1 MSKNNTKTIG
11 ISSTIAAIAAVMV
24 FATLF
29 TAATNVYAQANS
41 TGGNSTAAGNSTA
54 GGGAAK
60 PASSSSMQ
68 SPAASAAIMS
78 GPITIQKTG
87 VSDTDP
93 LPGHSAHQ
101 LVMAI
106 PPRSD
111 GKVWVGTVTW
121 TASKP
126 VEVVALHGYNSSV
139 TADAAHGQPLT
150 APFGKGSVAISL
162 VKTPSGTPV
171 ASGSMPFVGNAIAFH
186 TLNGDKFVVTY
197 SADATAKDL
206 TK

>member
-1 MSKNNTKTIG
+1 MSKNNKTIG
-11 ISSTIAAIAAVMV
+11 IVATVAAIATIMA
-24 FATLF
+24 FPSFFSAT
-29 TAATNVYAQANS
+29 TKVYAQ
-41 TGGNSTAAGNSTA
+41 GNTTENATS
-54 GGGAAK
+54 AK
-60 PASSSSMQ
+60 PASSSMQ
-68 SPAASAAIMS
+68 SPAASAANVT
-78 GPITIQKTG
+78 GNVTIQKTG
-87 VSDTDP
+87 VSNTDP

-101 LVMAI
+101 LVMAL

-126 VEVVALHGYNSSV
+126 VEVVVLHMYNSSI
-139 TADAAHGQPLT
+139 TADAAHGQPLI
-150 APFGKGSVAISL
+150 APFGNGSVAISL

-171 ASGSMPFVGNAIAFH
+171 ASGSMPFAGNALAFH

-197 SADATAKDL
+197 TADATPKQL